1 MKYAGS
7 WFIGVVLSLQSISG
21 AEFSRIPFHNQSLF
35 LNGLN
40 LAWHHFADDIGP
52 NPATPD
58 LAHFESVFSQLE
70 SSGANCMRLWL
81 HTNGANTPAWDGFTV
96 TGPGANTIADLEAI
110 LDLAWEHRIS
120 LMLCLWSFDMLRE
133 SYGTTITDRSMAILT
148 DPTYR
153 QTYIDNALIPMVSA
167 LAGHPAIL
175 AWEIFNE
182 PEGMSN
188 EFGWSGIRRV
198 PMSAIQAFVNRCAG
212 AIHRAA
218 PGVPVTSGCWDM
230 QAGTDVDGHTNYY
243 TDARLIAAGGD
254 ADGTLDFYCIHYYD
268 WAGAAHSPFLHPAS
282 YWGLD
287 KPLVIAEFYPNCTYC
302 TGQSY
307 ETLYQNGYAGALAWS
322 WTDTVPQSQM
332 LEHILAVSSAHPEDI
347 LIRLEGDPLPPVCR
361 MVWPAGPIRIPA
373 NVNLTLEA
381 EAEDSDGSIVKV
393 EFYEG
398 ATKLGEDTQSPY
410 QFLWSGVPEGT
421 YSLTARATDSENLK
435 GTSEAVLLRSGGSV
449 GVQPQRYEAEAA
461 VYTGTIVVRSSSSA
475 GGGQY
480 LRMTEDG
487 TITWTVQVPASGTYP
502 MTVRYNLY
510 YGTPKTQYL
519 RINGGPQ
526 MLLVFDDAQTQTW
539 LTKTVEV
546 GLSAGSNTIAIEKFW
561 GWMYFDYIELT
572 LPTIC
577 AYGDLNLDCQVNLE
591 DLAVLASGW
600 LNPYEMSE
608 LADISADWQ
617 D

>member
-7 WFIGVVLSLQSISG
+7 WFVGVVLSLQSISG
-21 AEFSRIPFHNQSLF
+21 AEFSRIPFHNQNLF

-58 LAHFESVFSQLE
+58 LVHFESVFSQLE

-81 HTNGANTPAWDGFTV
+81 HTNGANTPAWNGFAV
-96 TGPGANTIADLEAI
+96 TGPGTNTIADLEAI

-133 SYGTTITDRSMAILT
+133 SYGTAITDRSMAILT

-302 TGQSY
+302 TNQSY

-381 EAEDSDGSIVKV
+381 EAEDSDGSIAKV

-410 QFLWSGVPEGT
+410 QFTWSSVPEGT
-421 YSLTARATDSENLK
+421 YILTARATDSENLK
-435 GTSEAVLLRSGGSV
+435 GTSEAVLLRAGGSV

-461 VYTGTIVVRSSSSA
+461 VYTGTIVVRNSSSA

-480 LRMTEDG
+480 LRMTDDG
-487 TITWTVQVPASGTYP
+487 TITWTVQVPAPGTYP
-502 MTVRYNLY
+502 MTIRYNLY

-572 LPTIC
+572 LPTLC

-608 LADISADWQ
+608 AADLSSDWLF
-617 D
+617 